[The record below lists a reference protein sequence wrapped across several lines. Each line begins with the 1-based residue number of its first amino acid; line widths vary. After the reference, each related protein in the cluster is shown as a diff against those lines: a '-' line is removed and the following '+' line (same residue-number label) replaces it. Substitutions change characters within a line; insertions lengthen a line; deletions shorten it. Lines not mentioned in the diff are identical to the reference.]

1 MDITSLFTKINRQFQ
16 LRKLKR
22 DTKNGLTMKKV
33 LKILLPVLF
42 LALGAA
48 VAWQYISSKPTVS
61 RQRPQAQE
69 VPGVEVVSAHKEDV
83 QTSVSAMGTVVPARQ
98 ITLRSEVGGTVLETA
113 EDFTPGGVLQQG
125 SIVLRIDPR
134 DYEIEVQ
141 KQESAL
147 AQARAEMRQEEG
159 RQDVAR
165 QELDM
170 LQQGSKPQLQ
180 ETDLALRLPQLE
192 KARAE
197 VSSASSSLDKA
208 KLDLFRTQVKAPF
221 RALVLEQEAYQGS
234 TVGTQDKLATLVD
247 TREYHVRVKVPLES
261 LKLLDLQSGQKRQ
274 VQISSQS
281 GAGEWTGSTLRL
293 TGEVDE
299 QTRMAT
305 LLVRVQDPLGLDSQ
319 QEQLLLDEYVR
330 ARIQGQVLEDVFALP
345 RKALRDQDRIWI
357 YADGQL
363 KIRQADV
370 IWRDQERIYLRQ
382 GLQEGEQVIVSDL
395 STPVSGME
403 LQVLDDK
410 GDR

>member
-1 MDITSLFTKINRQFQ
+1 
-16 LRKLKR
+16 
-22 DTKNGLTMKKV
+22 MKKV

-98 ITLRSEVGGTVLETA
+98 ISLRSEVGGTVLETA
-113 EDFTPGGVLQQG
+113 EDFTPGGVLEQG
-125 SIVLRIDPR
+125 STVLRIDPR

-281 GAGEWTGSTLRL
+281 GAGEWTGSILRL

-299 QTRMAT
+299 ETRMAT

>member
-1 MDITSLFTKINRQFQ
+1 
-16 LRKLKR
+16 
-22 DTKNGLTMKKV
+22 MKKV

-98 ITLRSEVGGTVLETA
+98 ISLRSEVGGTVLETA

-125 SIVLRIDPR
+125 STVLRIDPR

-234 TVGTQDKLATLVD
+234 TVGAQDKLATLVD

-281 GAGEWTGSTLRL
+281 GAGEWTGSILRL

-299 QTRMAT
+299 ETRMAT

>member
-125 SIVLRIDPR
+125 STVLRIDPR

>member
-1 MDITSLFTKINRQFQ
+1 
-16 LRKLKR
+16 
-22 DTKNGLTMKKV
+22 KNGLTMKKV

-125 SIVLRIDPR
+125 STVLRIDPR

>member
-1 MDITSLFTKINRQFQ
+1 
-16 LRKLKR
+16 
-22 DTKNGLTMKKV
+22 MKKV

-125 SIVLRIDPR
+125 STVLRIDPR

-208 KLDLFRTQVKAPF
+208 KLDLSRTQVKAPF

-234 TVGTQDKLATLVD
+234 KVGAQDKLATLVD
-247 TREYHVRVKVPLES
+247 AREYHVRLKVPLRS
-261 LKLLDLQSGQKRQ
+261 LKLLDLQADQEHR
-274 VQISSQS
+274 VRIRSQS
-281 GAGEWTGSTLRL
+281 GAGEWTGSILRL

-299 QTRMAT
+299 ETRMAT

-345 RKALRDQDRIWI
+345 RKALRDQDRIWV

-363 KIRQADV
+363 RIRQADV

>member
-1 MDITSLFTKINRQFQ
+1 
-16 LRKLKR
+16 
-22 DTKNGLTMKKV
+22 MKKV

-125 SIVLRIDPR
+125 STVLRIDPR

>member
-1 MDITSLFTKINRQFQ
+1 
-16 LRKLKR
+16 
-22 DTKNGLTMKKV
+22 MKKV

>member
-1 MDITSLFTKINRQFQ
+1 
-16 LRKLKR
+16 
-22 DTKNGLTMKKV
+22 MKKV

-125 SIVLRIDPR
+125 STVLRIDPR

-281 GAGEWTGSTLRL
+281 GAGEWTGSILRL

-299 QTRMAT
+299 ETRMAT